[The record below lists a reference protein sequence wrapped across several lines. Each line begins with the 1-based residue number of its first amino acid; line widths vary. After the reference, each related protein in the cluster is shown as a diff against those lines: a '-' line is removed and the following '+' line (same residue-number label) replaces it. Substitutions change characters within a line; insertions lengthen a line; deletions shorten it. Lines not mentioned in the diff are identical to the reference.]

1 MSYYPQPDGHIRDK
15 AKVVLNVT
23 NYATEKELEHASGVE
38 TSDLTVKKDF
48 VALKA
53 EVDKLY
59 INKLLDV
66 PTSLTNLKTKVDDV
80 DVVELKTVPVH
91 LKNVSDA

>member
-1 MSYYPQPDGHIRDK
+1 M
-15 AKVVLNVT
+15 
-23 NYATEKELEHASGVE
+23 
-38 TSDLTVKKDF
+38 
-48 VALKA
+48 KA
-53 EVDKLY
+53 EVDKLF

-66 PTSLTNLKTKVDDV
+66 PTSLTNLKTKVNDV

>member
-38 TSDLTVKKDF
+38 TSDLTVKKYF
-48 VALKA
+48 LLWKLK
-53 EVDKLY
+53 L
-59 INKLLDV
+59 INYTLINCLMFQLV
-66 PTSLTNLKTKVDDV
+66 WLI
-80 DVVELKTVPVH
+80 
-91 LKNVSDA
+91 